1 MIPSMPVYLPR
12 INGTNS
18 AGRINRDQTEKA
30 FRWLALLRVSYA
42 SSLGFLPEFG
52 SIETTPDPMGD
63 SGIMPGQIF

>member
-1 MIPSMPVYLPR
+1 MPVYLPR

-30 FRWLALLRVSYA
+30 FRWLALLRVSCA
-42 SSLGFLPEFG
+42 SFAGFLPELG
-52 SIETTPDPMGD
+52 HIETTPGCKGD